1 MVSPLSRVWR
11 ISFDQVNPSDLPT
24 THAKYGN
31 DERINNSEKNTRAI
45 PEKLPEL
52 PAPYYPSATENVAAE
67 WITRSLTVFL
77 GNSKDNSSLFVECA
91 FVRRI
96 ER

>member
-1 MVSPLSRVWR
+1 VWR
-11 ISFDQVNPSDLPT
+11 ISFDQINPSDLPT
-24 THAKYGN
+24 TPAKYGN

-52 PAPYYPSATENVAAE
+52 PAPYYPSAIENVAQNGLREAALE
-67 WITRSLTVFL
+67 R
-77 GNSKDNSSLFVECA
+77 A